1 MRKTFKHFLVVLI
14 SIAMVSGLLA
24 CTPVAPETK
33 ITLSATTLALEVGQ
47 DADLTAT
54 ITPEDLEISW
64 ASSDESI
71 AKYENGK
78 VYAQNSVCPD
88 GVCEHSL
95 PITKSGDSIICLPN
109 KIMIKISGEGE
120 TDAIS
125 G

>member
-1 MRKTFKHFLVVLI
+1 
-14 SIAMVSGLLA
+14 MVHIRN
-24 CTPVAPETK
+24 P
-33 ITLSATTLALEVGQ
+33 
-47 DADLTAT
+47 
-54 ITPEDLEISW
+54 
-64 ASSDESI
+64 ESI
-71 AKYENGK
+71 KQQTSANLRYHHGNKRTQESIEFSVRLFAEKNISENSVTDVDGMMTVVIENGK
-78 VYAQNSVCPD
+78 VYAQNSVCPS

>member
-1 MRKTFKHFLVVLI
+1 MIQQKDLKIRKSDIVLTVSIVAICIVLVILPFFFSRDGSSVSIYVDGRLFAEKNI
-14 SIAMVSGLLA
+14 SENSVTDVDGMMTVVI
-24 CTPVAPETK
+24 
-33 ITLSATTLALEVGQ
+33 
-47 DADLTAT
+47 
-54 ITPEDLEISW
+54 
-64 ASSDESI
+64 
-71 AKYENGK
+71 ENGK
-78 VYAQNSVCPD
+78 VYAQNSVCPS